1 MNCLVLP
8 DYLLTC
14 FHFLMTCRLLLN
26 AINPFLYLGLEVAT
40 RIFVFGIYEV
50 EKLLSENHLKKPVLA
65 LISLTVLKRSSA
77 QSTHVLSFF

>member
-26 AINPFLYLGLEVAT
+26 AINPFLHPGLEVAT

-50 EKLLSENHLKKPVLA
+50 EKPVLVP
-65 LISLTVLKRSSA
+65 ISLTVRKRSSA